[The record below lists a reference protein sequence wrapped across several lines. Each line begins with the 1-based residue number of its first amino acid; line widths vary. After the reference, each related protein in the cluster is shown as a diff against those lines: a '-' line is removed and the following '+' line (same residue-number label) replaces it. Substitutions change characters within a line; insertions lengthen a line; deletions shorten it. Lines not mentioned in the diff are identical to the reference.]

1 MRYLLERRS
10 NKRMANKASF
20 AIIVALLMSGC
31 GYHTATGGKL
41 PTNVNAI
48 AIPAFINQ
56 TRDYRL
62 EQVMTA
68 AVVKEFITRTKLHV
82 VSDATSD
89 ADVTLRGAVT
99 SAQIAP
105 LTYDSVTGRAS
116 TGVVTVNMRISLV
129 NKTGRV
135 LYENPNYTFH
145 EEYQVS
151 RDISSF
157 FDEESPAVERMAR
170 DFARNLV
177 SDLVE
182 SF

>member
-1 MRYLLERRS
+1 
-10 NKRMANKASF
+10 MARTASF
-20 AIIVALLMSGC
+20 AIIAAFLLSGC

-41 PTNVNAI
+41 PDTVNSI
-48 AIPAFINQ
+48 AIPVFINQ

-82 VSDATSD
+82 VNDPSSDAN
-89 ADVTLRGAVT
+89 ATLRGTVV

-129 NKTGRV
+129 NKAGRV